1 MWESDQPHLTWVL
14 RKGHQCFKVH
24 GKVWGLLTVWY
35 HTLHNKQTYENEKT
49 SLKCFF
55 NMLPFNVLLFIVLH
69 FIMFT
74 FKWPNTGEMTVN
86 ILHQINDFKK
96 VFLFYLSITSA
107 MVKFL
112 NKKYFSVILLHHRN
126 MKKMTHHYIK
136 EALPLH
142 VQLSV
147 TCTSSY

>member
-1 MWESDQPHLTWVL
+1 MLQGTWQSLGAAYSLVPHPA
-14 RKGHQCFKVH
+14 
-24 GKVWGLLTVWY
+24 
-35 HTLHNKQTYENEKT
+35 NKQMYKNEKT
-49 SLKCFF
+49 SPKCF

-74 FKWPNTGEMTVN
+74 FKSPYTVEMTAN

-96 VFLFYLSITSA
+96 VFRFYLSITSA

-112 NKKYFSVILLHHRN
+112 NKNYFAVILLHHQN
-126 MKKMTHHYIK
+126 MKKLTNHYIK